1 MPMYIRS
8 ITLVVSESDIWCSS
22 RETQKALSGSSSL
35 RTWGSSERSGP
46 LSGDPRGSKATRSR
60 HATFMTRVYLSSG
73 CFIWSTP
80 YCGLRHGSAVV
91 SSPDRC
97 RGSVVGRVLT
107 SQAVV
112 VTVQD
117 ASDSSFVDL
126 TTWRFSSCHL
136 MRPGNFPG
144 RESCTATRHGWVPTT
159 SYVACR
165 RATAVSY
172 DQGKQKQRSLAHST
186 ESFIAKLL
194 QNCDIKATW
203 DKGE

>member
-1 MPMYIRS
+1 MPMCIRS

-22 RETQKALSGSSSL
+22 SKRRSLDLLTCAHGARLSVL
-35 RTWGSSERSGP
+35 
-46 LSGDPRGSKATRSR
+46 DPSAGNHEGSKATCSR

-117 ASDSSFVDL
+117 GISLLDRFAWLIPKTRFRDGKTRQHCLLLDYYCAN
-126 TTWRFSSCHL
+126 WRQP
-136 MRPGNFPG
+136 M
-144 RESCTATRHGWVPTT
+144 AV
-159 SYVACR
+159 VAL
-165 RATAVSY
+165 S
-172 DQGKQKQRSLAHST
+172 
-186 ESFIAKLL
+186 AKR
-194 QNCDIKATW
+194 
-203 DKGE
+203 GS

>member
-1 MPMYIRS
+1 MALRTVSGTRVAVQLVPECRYFMPMCIRS

-22 RETQKALSGSSSL
+22 RETQKALSGSSNL

-117 ASDSSFVDL
+117 GISLLDRFALLIPKTRFRDGKTRQHCLLLDYYCAN
-126 TTWRFSSCHL
+126 WRQP
-136 MRPGNFPG
+136 M
-144 RESCTATRHGWVPTT
+144 AV
-159 SYVACR
+159 VAL
-165 RATAVSY
+165 S
-172 DQGKQKQRSLAHST
+172 
-186 ESFIAKLL
+186 AKR
-194 QNCDIKATW
+194 
-203 DKGE
+203 GS